1 MHGNNGPPYVCRVI
15 NKQHMADL
23 KETEKPITLRQKL
36 ALQLIMMA
44 MAILNPFEYTHQFK
58 EWREDFTKR
67 LNGEV

>member
-1 MHGNNGPPYVCRVI
+1 
-15 NKQHMADL
+15 MADL